1 MRRLLPGPVAD
12 IDPMEL
18 YPALPRPKPA
28 GRPWLMLNM
37 IASADGAI
45 AVDGTSEALGN
56 PADEAVFSAVRA
68 CADWIVAAAG
78 TVRAERYSL
87 PRPGAESRRARR
99 AAGRSDR
106 PRLAVVSASLDLD
119 LDLPLFAD
127 QRAGDELPVILT
139 GRDAAAGAADRLE
152 PVAEVVRLASVRPQA
167 EEILAELDRRGAEVV
182 LSEGGPSFN
191 AQLADAGVIDEL
203 CLSIAPLVTGGAGP
217 RIVHGSL
224 RTVPLNLTIDHLLE
238 ASDTLFVRYVAE
250 GAVPAAPAG

>member
-1 MRRLLPGPVAD
+1 
-12 IDPMEL
+12 MEL
-18 YPALPRPKPA
+18 YPALPRPKPSR
-28 GRPWLMLNM
+28 RPWLMLNM
-37 IASADGAI
+37 ISSADGAI

-78 TVRAERYSL
+78 TVRVERYGL
-87 PRPGAESRRARR
+87 PRPGPESRRARR
-99 AAGRSDR
+99 AAGRADR

-127 QRAGDELPVILT
+127 QRTGDDRPVILT
-139 GRDAAAGAADRLE
+139 GRDAAAEAADRLKQ
-152 PVAEVVRLASVRPQA
+152 VAEVVRLASPRPQP
-167 EEILAELDRRGAEVV
+167 EEILAELERRGAAVV

-203 CLSIAPLVTGGAGP
+203 CLSIAPLVAGGASP
-217 RIVHGSL
+217 RIVHGSQ
-224 RTVPLNLTIDHLLE
+224 RTVPLDLTIDHLLE

-250 GAVPAAPAG
+250 GGAAAASAG